1 MYVPGPNSD
10 FGMQNF
16 SLQFVPVNMVQ
27 GMEAYAPIQP
37 DEAMSQDIATA
48 ADPVKTVSGD
58 GDVHTVMMRNIP
70 NKYSQQ
76 LLIEEINNQ
85 GFAGTFDFIYLPVD
99 PDTDANRGYAFVN
112 FDDPSD
118 ALRFKQE
125 FDGRQMALFDSNKV
139 VNVMPATLQGFEAN
153 YAHYS
158 NARVNRSDP
167 ERRPFFLR
175 EPATTT
181 ASRARKRGGRRHGK
195 SLIDIAMRDKDRK
208 APSTNAKLQDFAA
221 AAMGGPQVI
230 RPHRRH
236 PPADTVAP
244 AAPAAPA
251 APVAADDAEETR
263 SAKFCPMCGG
273 SRDPGDKFCT
283 FCGAALK

>member
-125 FDGRQMALFDSNKV
+125 FDGRQMALFDSSKFV
-139 VNVMPATLQGFEAN
+139 TVTPATLQGFDAN
-153 YAHYS
+153 YAHYA
-158 NARVNRSDP
+158 NARVNRGDP
-167 ERRPFFLR
+167 RKRPLFLR
-175 EPATTT
+175 EPTVD
-181 ASRARKRGGRRHGK
+181 SRKSRRGGRRHGK
-195 SLIDIAMRDKDRK
+195 SMIDIALRAKERQAAK
-208 APSTNAKLQDFAA
+208 GAAPSAVTADATNK
-221 AAMGGPQVI
+221 
-230 RPHRRH
+230 PHVVL
-236 PPADTVAP
+236 PPAHG
-244 AAPAAPA
+244 
-251 APVAADDAEETR
+251 AD
-263 SAKFCPMCGG
+263 SGQMSGKFCLTCGWNSCQDG
-273 SRDPGDKFCT
+273 KFCT
-283 FCGAALK
+283 YCGSTLP

>member
-125 FDGRQMALFDSNKV
+125 FDGRQMALFDSSKFV
-139 VNVMPATLQGFEAN
+139 TVTPATLQGFDAN
-153 YAHYS
+153 YAHYA
-158 NARVNRSDP
+158 NARVNRGDP
-167 ERRPFFLR
+167 KKRPLFLR
-175 EPATTT
+175 EPIINAGK
-181 ASRARKRGGRRHGK
+181 SRRGGRRHGK
-195 SLIDIAMRDKDRK
+195 SMIDVALRAKQRESVMAAQ
-208 APSTNAKLQDFAA
+208 APMEATPCAPHVVLPPSAGEAAEMSTSS
-221 AAMGGPQVI
+221 
-230 RPHRRH
+230 RRYC
-236 PPADTVAP
+236 PA
-244 AAPAAPA
+244 
-251 APVAADDAEETR
+251 
-263 SAKFCPMCGG
+263 CGG
-273 SRDPGDKFCT
+273 SSRAGDKFCT
-283 FCGAALK
+283 FCGSSLSCEVHA